1 MAIEA
6 PSQQWL
12 DQVIEPTIDPER
24 IIVDPHHHLW
34 NRPDWNYVLEHLW
47 ADTGT
52 GHNVTKTVFLE
63 CRSNYSETGPEYL
76 NPVGET
82 PFVEAIATAS
92 REGIGSEIAGIVAH
106 ANLASLHLDEILDA
120 HKEAANGLLR
130 GIRHSI
136 ARDTKPE
143 ALSIPG
149 RAPEGLSSDEDFR
162 RGLNRLGQR
171 GLTYESWLYHHQ
183 ILDFRD
189 MAKATP
195 NTTFVLDHFGT
206 PLGVGAYSGQ
216 REKIFE
222 IWREDIA
229 ALSDCP
235 NVVAKLGGLAMPDNG
250 FGWEH
255 RKLPPSSDEFVEE
268 QARYYH
274 HTIQCFGAD
283 RCMFESNFPVD
294 RISISY
300 HTLWN
305 GLKKIAAEYRE
316 DEQTALFSGTA
327 NRVYTL
333 S

>member
-47 ADTGT
+47 ADTDT

-63 CRSNYSETGPEYL
+63 CRSNYSETGQEYL
-76 NPVGET
+76 KPVGET
-82 PFVEAIATAS
+82 TFVEAIATAS

-106 ANLASLHLDEILDA
+106 ANLASVHLDEILDA